1 MSSPSKRMAPLVGPS
16 CNRISFE
23 VVVLPQPDSPITPR
37 VSPGET
43 AKSMPSTALTQPI
56 WRRGNSATV
65 TGKCLVSPS
74 TSNSGGDI
82 ETLCGLPVLRLGAPA
97 PGPPF
102 AADPDFAGLLDAAAR
117 HCLGT
122 AWMEGAARRQGG
134 KLGRMAGA

>member
-37 VSPGET
+37 VSPGST

-56 WRRGNSATV
+56 WRRGNSAIV

-102 AADPDFAGLLDAAAR
+102 AGNSDIAGVLDDAAR
-117 HCLGT
+117 HRRGT
-122 AWMEGAARRQGG
+122 ARV
-134 KLGRMAGA
+134 GRADPRPRGT